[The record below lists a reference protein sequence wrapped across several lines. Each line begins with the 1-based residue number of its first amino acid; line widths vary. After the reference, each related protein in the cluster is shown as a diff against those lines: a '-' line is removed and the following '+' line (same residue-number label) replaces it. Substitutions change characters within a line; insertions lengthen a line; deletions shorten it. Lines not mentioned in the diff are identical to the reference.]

1 MGSAILQST
10 NCTHSKSQKD
20 SLEKLPF
27 NRGSNTNPSLDWLEV
42 LKMVAN
48 NNFI

>member
-10 NCTHSKSQKD
+10 NCTRSKSQKG
-20 SLEKLPF
+20 SPEELPF
-27 NRGSNTNPSLDWLEV
+27 TRGSDTNPPLDWLKV